1 MNRLQSTLIPLA
13 LALPGLPATAAIDAN
28 GLFISH
34 LENVLGTSFD
44 LKVVAPSYTVAR
56 QAEAAALTEIS
67 RLSAI
72 LSSYQPASEFNNWVA
87 TSGKAI
93 PVSPDLLAVL
103 AGFDHWRAQTEGAI
117 NAAAEA
123 VNQLWQRAARSEIVP
138 SETERAALVSAVQ
151 QRHWLLDLEAQTA
164 THLTDTPLRLH
175 TFTKSYIMDQAAN
188 QALAVPG
195 VDGVVLNIGGD
206 LVVRGNRTESVAI
219 ADPRADAEN
228 EKPLARLAIQDR
240 AVATSGDY
248 RRGVLV
254 DGFWQSHIVDPRT
267 GNPAYEV
274 ISATVAHPDAAT
286 AGALATAFNVLSPAD
301 SAALAATLPGTD
313 YLIVTREGQQFTS
326 PDWTQLI
333 QSESESTTASSVP
346 AGASST
352 GTTARLMTVSPLKD
366 KLWNADQELLIS
378 LELSQIE
385 GRSHRPFVAVW
396 IEDEKH
402 VPVRQIAL
410 WYNKPRWLRELRDW
424 NNQQQNTSFDATSIA
439 SATRSPGTY
448 TLKWDGK
455 NDQGQYVKQGKYTIC
470 IEAAREHGTHQFM
483 EQTMD
488 FNGKFK
494 QQPLNGNVEIANAA
508 LDYRKTGVGR

>member
-13 LALPGLPATAAIDAN
+13 LALPSLPAAAAIDTN

-34 LENVLGTSFD
+34 LENILGTSFD

-56 QAEAAALTEIS
+56 QGEAAALAEIS
-67 RLSAI
+67 RLSTL
-72 LSSYQPASEFNNWVA
+72 LSSCQPNSEFSNWAA
-87 TSGKAI
+87 TSGEAV
-93 PVSPDLLAVL
+93 PVSADLLAVL
-103 AGFDHWRAQTEGAI
+103 AGFDHWRAQTGGAI
-117 NAAAEA
+117 NAAAE
-123 VNQLWQRAARSEIVP
+123 VINQLWQRAARSETVP
-138 SETERAALVSAVQ
+138 SETERADVVSAVQ
-151 QRHWLLDLEAQTA
+151 QQHWQLDTEAKTA

-175 TFTKSYIMDQAAN
+175 TFVKSYIMDLAAN
-188 QALAVPG
+188 RVLATPG
-195 VDGVVLNIGGD
+195 VKGVVLNIGGD

-228 EKPLARLAIQDR
+228 EKPLVQLVIQDR

-254 DGFWQSHIVDPRT
+254 DGVWQSHIVDPRT
-267 GNPAYEV
+267 GNPAHAV
-274 ISATVAHPDAAT
+274 ISATVVHPDAST
-286 AGALATAFNVLSPAD
+286 AGALATAFNVLPPAD
-301 SAALAATLPGTD
+301 SVQLAATLPGTD
-313 YLIVTREGQQFTS
+313 YLIVTREGQQLTS
-326 PDWTQLI
+326 PGWSQLI
-333 QSESESTTASSVP
+333 QPESNAASSVP
-346 AGASST
+346 AGVSST

-396 IEDEKH
+396 VEDEKH

-424 NNQQQNTSFDATSIA
+424 NNTQQNTSFDATSIA
-439 SATRSPGTY
+439 SATRSPGSY

-508 LDYRKTGVGR
+508 LDYRKAGVGR

>member
-1 MNRLQSTLIPLA
+1 MNNLTSTLIPLA
-13 LALPGLPATAAIDAN
+13 LALPGLPAAAAADAN

-34 LENVLGTSFD
+34 LENILGTSFD
-44 LKVVAPSYTVAR
+44 LKVVAPSYDVAR
-56 QAEAAALTEIS
+56 QAETAALAEIS

-72 LSSYQPASEFNNWVA
+72 LSSYQPDSEFSNWVA
-87 TSGKAI
+87 TSGEAI
-93 PVSPDLLAVL
+93 PVSTDLLAVL
-103 AGFDHWRAQTEGAI
+103 AGFDHWRAQTGGVI

-123 VNQLWQRAARSEIVP
+123 INQLWQRAARSETVP
-138 SETERAALVSAVQ
+138 SESDRTDAVSAVQ
-151 QRHWLLDLEAQTA
+151 QQHWLLDVEAQTA
-164 THLTDTPLRLH
+164 SHLTDTPLRLH
-175 TFTKSYIMDQAAN
+175 TFAKSYIMDRAAN
-188 QALAVPG
+188 RALAVPG
-195 VDGVVLNIGGD
+195 VAGVVVNIGGD

-228 EKPLARLAIQDR
+228 EKPLAWLTIQDR
-240 AVATSGDY
+240 AVATSGNY

-254 DGFWQSHIVDPRT
+254 DGVWQSHIVDPRT
-267 GNPAYEV
+267 GNPAHEV
-274 ISATVAHPDAAT
+274 ISATVVHPDAST
-286 AGALATAFNVLSPAD
+286 AGALATAFNVLTPAD
-301 SAALAATLPGTD
+301 SVQLAATFPDTD
-313 YLIVTREGQQFTS
+313 YLIVTREGPKLTS
-326 PDWTQLI
+326 PGWNQLV
-333 QSESESTTASSVP
+333 QPVSNAASSVP
-346 AGASST
+346 AGAT
-352 GTTARLMTVSPLKD
+352 NPVTTVRLMTISPLKD

-385 GRSHRPFVAVW
+385 GRSHRPFVAIW

-424 NNQQQNTSFDATSIA
+424 NNTQQNSSFDATSLA
-439 SATRSPGTY
+439 SATRSPGSY

-455 NDQGQYVKQGKYTIC
+455 NDQGQYVKQGKYTVC

-494 QQPLNGNVEIANAA
+494 QQTLNGNVEIANAA
-508 LDYRKTGVGR
+508 LDYRKAGVGR